1 MLQVRDAMDMLSD
14 KSFTVDDLRARVER
28 VGDRV
33 DDAGE
38 YGDHRWN
45 PGHPRLQDIW
55 KLKLREAAVLIPVV
69 DRAEGASVILT
80 RRTEALR
87 DHSGQVAFPGGRIDD
102 TDPDAVFAALRE
114 TDEEI
119 GIRPDE
125 IEVLGR
131 MPVYV
136 AGSGFR
142 ITPVIGVIRPDYR
155 LDINEDEV
163 AAVFEAPLS
172 FLMTPENQT
181 QGSREFDGRVWKYYD
196 MPYGGQRI
204 WGVTAGII
212 RSFYER
218 FYT

>member
-1 MLQVRDAMDMLSD
+1 MDAAPNAR
-14 KSFTVDDLRARVER
+14 FTIADLRRRIAAIGDSVDDQ
-28 VGDRV
+28 
-33 DDAGE
+33 GE

-45 PGHPRLQDIW
+45 PEHPRLQDLW
-55 KLKLREAAVLIPVV
+55 KLKLRDAAVLIPVV
-69 DRAEGASVILT
+69 ERANGASLILT
-80 RRTEALR
+80 RRSDALR
-87 DHSGQVAFPGGRIDD
+87 DHSGQVAFPGGRIDK
-102 TDPDAVFAALRE
+102 TDPDAIFTALRE

-119 GIRPDE
+119 GVRPDE
-125 IEVLGR
+125 IEIIGR

-136 AGSGFR
+136 SGSGFS
-142 ITPVIGVIRPDYR
+142 ITPVIGVVQPDYE

-172 FLMTPENQT
+172 FLMNPDNQT
-181 QGSREFDGRVWKYYD
+181 QGSREFEGRLWKYYD

-218 FYT
+218 FYA